1 VVSRRFKLF
10 LVINNR
16 KVYILVSMDY
26 FYKYNKVMYMEL
38 LKIAK
43 ELEGLQTVNSIAKQL
58 NVDRRTSINYAWALR
73 KKGFLENVYGGR
85 VRLYR
90 INPLIKRKTGYSFYE
105 LLNKY
110 SKVKLAV
117 REDYIIHSEKEP
129 SVEEI
134 LVRAVKNDNFRVV
147 LASLGLF
154 NKIRSWSRLYKF
166 AKNYNVRRK
175 IGALYDVAREIIRVR
190 RMDDKTRKWLL
201 NAKNEE
207 IYIIPRFKSKSFQ
220 DIEKK
225 WNIFIPFNK
234 ADLEVYKE

>member
-1 VVSRRFKLF
+1 M
-10 LVINNR
+10 INNR

>member
-1 VVSRRFKLF
+1 
-10 LVINNR
+10 
-16 KVYILVSMDY
+16 
-26 FYKYNKVMYMEL
+26 MEL

-117 REDYIIHSEKEP
+117 REDYIIHSEREP

>member
-1 VVSRRFKLF
+1 
-10 LVINNR
+10 
-16 KVYILVSMDY
+16 
-26 FYKYNKVMYMEL
+26 MEL

-85 VRLYR
+85 VKLYR

-225 WNIFIPFNK
+225 WKIYIPLNI
-234 ADLEVYKE
+234 ADLEDYKRW

>member
-1 VVSRRFKLF
+1 MF

>member
-1 VVSRRFKLF
+1 
-10 LVINNR
+10 
-16 KVYILVSMDY
+16 
-26 FYKYNKVMYMEL
+26 MYMEL

-85 VRLYR
+85 VKLYR

-117 REDYIIHSEKEP
+117 REDYIIHSEREP

-190 RMDDKTRKWLL
+190 RMDDKTRKLLL

-207 IYIIPRFKSKSFQ
+207 RYIIPRFKSKSFQ

-225 WNIFIPFNK
+225 WNIYIPFNK

>member
-1 VVSRRFKLF
+1 M
-10 LVINNR
+10 INNR

-43 ELEGLQTVNSIAKQL
+43 ELEGVQTVNSIAKQL

-225 WNIFIPFNK
+225 WNIYIPFNK

>member
-1 VVSRRFKLF
+1 
-10 LVINNR
+10 
-16 KVYILVSMDY
+16 
-26 FYKYNKVMYMEL
+26 MYMEL

-85 VRLYR
+85 VKLYR

-190 RMDDKTRKWLL
+190 RMDDKTRKLLL

-207 IYIIPRFKSKSFQ
+207 RYIISRFKSKSFQ

-225 WNIFIPFNK
+225 WNIYIPFNK

>member
-190 RMDDKTRKWLL
+190 RMDDKTRKLLL

-207 IYIIPRFKSKSFQ
+207 RYIIPRFKSKSFQ

-225 WNIFIPFNK
+225 WNIYIPFNK

>member
-1 VVSRRFKLF
+1 
-10 LVINNR
+10 
-16 KVYILVSMDY
+16 
-26 FYKYNKVMYMEL
+26 MYMEL

-85 VRLYR
+85 VKLYR

-117 REDYIIHSEKEP
+117 REDYIIHSEREP

-190 RMDDKTRKWLL
+190 RMDDKTRKLLL

-207 IYIIPRFKSKSFQ
+207 RYIISRFKSKSFQ

-225 WNIFIPFNK
+225 WNIYIPFNK

>member
-1 VVSRRFKLF
+1 
-10 LVINNR
+10 
-16 KVYILVSMDY
+16 MDY

>member
-1 VVSRRFKLF
+1 
-10 LVINNR
+10 
-16 KVYILVSMDY
+16 MDY

-85 VRLYR
+85 VKLYR

>member
-1 VVSRRFKLF
+1 
-10 LVINNR
+10 
-16 KVYILVSMDY
+16 
-26 FYKYNKVMYMEL
+26 MEL

-85 VRLYR
+85 VKLYR

-117 REDYIIHSEKEP
+117 REDYIIHSEREP

-190 RMDDKTRKWLL
+190 RMDDKTRKLLL

-207 IYIIPRFKSKSFQ
+207 RYIIPRFKSKSFQ

-225 WNIFIPFNK
+225 WNIYIPFNK

>member
-1 VVSRRFKLF
+1 
-10 LVINNR
+10 
-16 KVYILVSMDY
+16 
-26 FYKYNKVMYMEL
+26 MEL

>member
-1 VVSRRFKLF
+1 
-10 LVINNR
+10 
-16 KVYILVSMDY
+16 
-26 FYKYNKVMYMEL
+26 MEL

-85 VRLYR
+85 VKLYR
-90 INPLIKRKTGYSFYE
+90 INPLIKRKIGYSFYE

-117 REDYIIHSEKEP
+117 REDYIIHSEREP

-190 RMDDKTRKWLL
+190 RMDDKTRKLLL

-207 IYIIPRFKSKSFQ
+207 RYIIPRFKSKSFQ

-225 WNIFIPFNK
+225 WNIYIPFNK

>member
-1 VVSRRFKLF
+1 
-10 LVINNR
+10 
-16 KVYILVSMDY
+16 
-26 FYKYNKVMYMEL
+26 MEL

-85 VRLYR
+85 VKLYR

>member
-1 VVSRRFKLF
+1 
-10 LVINNR
+10 
-16 KVYILVSMDY
+16 MDY

-43 ELEGLQTVNSIAKQL
+43 ELEGVQTVNSIAKQL

-225 WNIFIPFNK
+225 WNIYIPFNK

>member
-1 VVSRRFKLF
+1 
-10 LVINNR
+10 
-16 KVYILVSMDY
+16 
-26 FYKYNKVMYMEL
+26 MEL

-85 VRLYR
+85 VKLYR

-190 RMDDKTRKWLL
+190 RMDDKTRKLLL

-207 IYIIPRFKSKSFQ
+207 RYIISRFKSKSFQ

-225 WNIFIPFNK
+225 WNIYIPFNK

>member
-85 VRLYR
+85 VKLYR

>member
-1 VVSRRFKLF
+1 
-10 LVINNR
+10 
-16 KVYILVSMDY
+16 
-26 FYKYNKVMYMEL
+26 MYMEL

-85 VRLYR
+85 VKLYR
-90 INPLIKRKTGYSFYE
+90 INPLIKRKIGYSFYE

-117 REDYIIHSEKEP
+117 REDYIIHSEREP

-190 RMDDKTRKWLL
+190 RMDDKTRKLLL

-207 IYIIPRFKSKSFQ
+207 RYIIPRFKSKSFQ

-225 WNIFIPFNK
+225 WNIYIPFNK

>member
-1 VVSRRFKLF
+1 
-10 LVINNR
+10 
-16 KVYILVSMDY
+16 MDY

-85 VRLYR
+85 VKLYR

-190 RMDDKTRKWLL
+190 RMDDKTRKLLL

-207 IYIIPRFKSKSFQ
+207 RYIIPRFKSKSFQ

-225 WNIFIPFNK
+225 WNIYIPFNK

>member
-1 VVSRRFKLF
+1 MF

-73 KKGFLENVYGGR
+73 KKGFLENVYVGR

-190 RMDDKTRKWLL
+190 RMDDKTRKLLL

-207 IYIIPRFKSKSFQ
+207 RYIISRFKSKSFQ

-225 WNIFIPFNK
+225 WNIYIPFNK

>member
-1 VVSRRFKLF
+1 
-10 LVINNR
+10 
-16 KVYILVSMDY
+16 
-26 FYKYNKVMYMEL
+26 MYMEL

-85 VRLYR
+85 VKLYR

-190 RMDDKTRKWLL
+190 RMDDKTRKLLL

-207 IYIIPRFKSKSFQ
+207 RYIIPRFKSKSFQ

-225 WNIFIPFNK
+225 WNIYIPFNK